1 VKLLPV
7 PILVAALALPVRA
20 APIFRN
26 PQPIPLAAQSGQM
39 LGGDFNNDGHD
50 DVLIAEGT
58 DKLAVYISNGTG
70 PFAAPVISTAP
81 GQFGRIATGDVNR
94 DNKLDLVLTYQ
105 VPGSVT
111 VMLGAGDG
119 TFTQGSTFTAPAR
132 TYLVT
137 VADFNGDAFPDV
149 VASVSD
155 YYSFDEPIHFYPG
168 DGAGHFGSGVL
179 IATNYNAASLTS
191 ADMTG
196 DGKMDLLVNSDYGL
210 RILGGNGDGT
220 FTQKS
225 LTPTGADVAVADFN
239 HDNKLDVAVNLGGD
253 YSPYLDVFP
262 GNGDGTLQAPAR
274 YDVGADGTS
283 IAAADLDADGNP
295 DLLVASTYGSKVN
308 VLRGKADGTFHPAQ
322 LFVSGPSTW
331 TLLAG
336 DYDRDGKLD
345 VVTLDYN
352 TELRALSFLHGN
364 GDGTLRTERGFYG
377 GVASSRN
384 DRYLADM
391 NHDDHLDA
399 VVLKEHPH
407 QNSASTYD
415 AAVMLND
422 GTGKLA
428 APILTDSGRKSWGG
442 GPTYA
447 LGDVNH
453 DGHVDAVV
461 LDDYAYTPSC
471 VTMLGN
477 GLGGFS
483 APIASPISV
492 HNPPVLGNF
501 TADTNLDLL
510 IGAGDF
516 ADVYPGNGDG
526 TFGAAIRS
534 TVDARSVFAGDLNGD
549 GKLDFVSGWIR
560 STVANINDGTGHF
573 TPLPITNDEVTAA
586 ALGDFD
592 GDGKLDLLITT
603 YTGVQTCFGN
613 GDGTFRAPVSF
624 TIKPVPNYQS
634 AEPTTTADVDGDGH
648 LDVAFGTTV
657 YLGNGD
663 GTFRAQARFR
673 TNGISSIAFGDLDGS
688 GSPDLVVTKGAASDV
703 DVLLTRTAPDPTLQ
717 TTTALTADR
726 TTATYGQRITFTA
739 TVTGHPSTRVTGTV
753 RFDIDGH
760 PAGLVGIDNDGK
772 AILYTGVMTGT
783 HTVEAIYTGDEFYQT
798 STASMSVSISKAA
811 TTIDK
816 SVRYNPQPAGRLVS
830 ITVSLSALSLYGF
843 PAPSGVITVR
853 EGNTVLGTTPPWS
866 GIVNYAWT
874 SVGNHEVT
882 IDYPGDANYEA
893 STTSYTQQITKPVP
907 SLVLALT
914 PSTNIVAGSTVTL
927 RASFPD
933 APDLTGTVSFY
944 VDNVLRAS
952 VPISQAAA
960 ETQTTFDWGTHEVIA
975 ATGGDATWASSF
987 TVRTITVYSGTWGS
1001 APFVRA
1007 TSSYVQWSRI
1017 VGATSYTLWR
1027 KTSAAAPWEAVGNY
1041 NDPASFTSVSTPANT
1056 TWLFAVTAKDASNNV
1071 SPMSAPDLAT
1081 NVLLSTSN
1089 FIRAQHILELRTAV
1103 GAVRTFAGLPAFNYT
1118 NTIAAGSPIRATDVS
1133 ELRTALNEAR
1143 SAIGLSQIAF
1153 TDPVLTPGQTRL
1165 RSAHV
1170 LELRAGTD

>member
-1 VKLLPV
+1 MKLLPF
-7 PILVAALALPVRA
+7 PLLAAALALPVWA

-26 PQPIPLAAQSGQM
+26 PQPIPIEQAGEMA
-39 LGGDFNNDGHD
+39 GGDFNNDGHD

-58 DKLAVYISNGTG
+58 GKLAVYMGNGTG

-81 GQFGRIATGDVNR
+81 EQFGRIATGDVNR

-119 TFTQGSTFTAPAR
+119 TFTQGSTFSAPVM

-137 VADFNGDAFPDV
+137 VADFNGDTFPDV
-149 VASVSD
+149 VASVADSHSSD
-155 YYSFDEPIHFYPG
+155 NPIHFYPG

-179 IATNYNAASLTS
+179 IANDDTAGSLIP

-196 DGKMDLLVNSDYGL
+196 DGKLDLLVDSGFGL

-225 LTPTGADVAVADFN
+225 VTATGGEVAVADFN
-239 HDNKLDVAVNLGGD
+239 HDNKLDVAVNLDG
-253 YSPYLDVFP
+253 YYTPYLDVFP
-262 GNGDGTLQAPAR
+262 GNGDGTLLAPAR
-274 YDVGADGTS
+274 YDVGAGGAS

-295 DLLVASTYGSKVN
+295 DILVASGSGSKVN
-308 VLRGKADGTFHPAQ
+308 VLRGKPDGTFHPAQ
-322 LFVSGPSTW
+322 LFLSGPGTW
-331 TLLAG
+331 MLLAG

-352 TELRALSFLHGN
+352 NETGALSFLHGN

-377 GVASSRN
+377 GAAIPGN

-391 NHDDHLDA
+391 NHDNHLDV

-407 QNSASTYD
+407 QNASSTYD

-428 APILTDSGRKSWGG
+428 APILADSGRKSWSG
-442 GPTYA
+442 GPSYT

-461 LDDYAYTPSC
+461 LDFFAYTPSC

-477 GLGGFS
+477 GLGGLS
-483 APIASPISV
+483 APIASPVTSYNTPI
-492 HNPPVLGNF
+492 LGNF

-510 IGAGDF
+510 IGASDF

-534 TVDARSVFAGDLNGD
+534 TVQAKTIFSGDLNGD
-549 GKLDFVSGWIR
+549 GKVDFVSSWIR
-560 STVANINDGTGHF
+560 YIVANINDGTGHF
-573 TPLPITNDEVTAA
+573 TSLPITEDEVSGA

-603 YTGVQTCFGN
+603 YTGVETRFGN
-613 GDGTFRAPVSF
+613 GDGTFGAPVSF
-624 TIKPVPNYQS
+624 PIKPVPNYLS
-634 AEPTTTADVDGDGH
+634 AGPTTTADVDGDGH

-673 TNGISSIAFGDLDGS
+673 TNGITSIAFGDLDGS
-688 GSPDLVVTKGAASDV
+688 GSPDLVVTKGSANDV
-703 DVLLTRTAPDPTLQ
+703 DVLLTRTAPDPALQ
-717 TTTALTADR
+717 TTTALTSDR
-726 TTATYGQRITFTA
+726 TTATYGQIITFTA
-739 TVTGHPSTRVTGTV
+739 TVTGNPSTRVTGSV

-760 PAGLVGIDNDGK
+760 PAGLVGVDNNGK
-772 AILYTGVMTGT
+772 AVFYTGVMTGT
-783 HTVEAIYTGDEFYQT
+783 HTVEAIYTGDEYYQT
-798 STASMSVSISKAA
+798 SSASMSVSISKAA

-816 SVRYNPQPAGRLVS
+816 SVRYNPQPAGRPVS
-830 ITVSLSALSLYGF
+830 ISVSLSALSLYGF

-853 EGNTVLGTTPPWS
+853 EGNTVLGTAPTWG
-866 GIVNYAWT
+866 GIVDYTWAA
-874 SVGNHEVT
+874 VGNHEVT
-882 IDYPGDANYEA
+882 IEYPGDANYEA
-893 STTSYTQQITKPVP
+893 SSITYTQTITKPVP
-907 SLVLALT
+907 TLVLELT

-933 APDLTGTVSFY
+933 APDMTGTVSFY
-944 VDNVLRAS
+944 VDGVLRAS

-960 ETQTTFDWGTHEVIA
+960 ETQTTFVWGTREVIA
-975 ATGGDATWASSF
+975 ATGGNATWASAF
-987 TVRTITVYSGTWGS
+987 AVRTVPVYGGTWGS
-1001 APFVRA
+1001 APLVRA
-1007 TSSYVQWSRI
+1007 TSSTVEWSRI
-1017 VGATSYTLWR
+1017 VGAASYTIWR
-1027 KTSAAAPWEAVGNY
+1027 KTTAAGPWEAIGTY
-1041 NDPASFTSVSTPANT
+1041 NHPTSIAYITLPANT
-1056 TWLFAVTAKDASNNV
+1056 TWLLAVTAKDASNNV

-1081 NVLLSTSN
+1081 NVPFNNSS
-1089 FIRAQHILELRTAV
+1089 FIRAQHLVELRTAV
-1103 GAVRTFAGLPAFNYT
+1103 GAVRTFAGLPAYTYT
-1118 NTIAAGSPIRATDVS
+1118 NAIAAGAPIRATDVS
-1133 ELRTALNEAR
+1133 ELRTALNQAR
-1143 SAIGLSQIAF
+1143 SAIGLPQIAF
-1153 TDPVLTPGQTRL
+1153 TDPVLTPGQTPL
-1165 RSAHV
+1165 RAAHV